1 MATEKTELTAQEVK
15 DMLKAGE
22 EVSNAY
28 IPRLNLSKTQLD
40 FPIQIVD
47 CEIGTLDLN
56 RADVPHKVTVRRCKI
71 DMCVLSEATFHDKV
85 DFKKCFVGRGR
96 FQRVTF
102 EQSANFSEASL
113 AYSSFHQSVFKEKAD
128 FSRCSFTGDATFT
141 EVTFEAP
148 VKFIHS
154 RYKERGIYHNCT
166 FHNKADFKHIEVTKD
181 LELKGATAN
190 AELLLNSSVIQLSL
204 NLVGATLN
212 GKTDFAGSTV
222 GRNLSLTGVTVG
234 PAMSFRFINS
244 NAGTIVFERE
254 IVEGH
259 VWPEQEGDFAAA
271 AREYGFLR
279 TAFEH
284 INRFDDEDWAY
295 YQFKRNERR
304 GRPFSYNP
312 LDLAQR
318 VGNYLFLDL
327 GCGYGTKPLR
337 TLAVSALIVLTFA
350 AFYLFGVPAPPGVTY
365 GMDWPAFNKVMHSV
379 YCSMLAFSGS
389 VADAQLKGGFRL
401 LGMIEYSLGV
411 VFMGLFIVAFSRK
424 VIR

>member
-1 MATEKTELTAQEVK
+1 MATEKPELSAHEVKEMLKEGQEVS
-15 DMLKAGE
+15 G
-22 EVSNAY
+22 AY
-28 IPRLNLSKTQLD
+28 IPRLNLSKMQLD

-56 RADVPHKVTVRRCKI
+56 RADVPDKVTVRRCKI

-85 DFKKCFVGRGR
+85 DFKKCSIGRGR

-102 EQSANFSEASL
+102 EQTVNFSEASL
-113 AYSSFHQSVFKEKAD
+113 AYSSFHQSEFKDKTD
-128 FSRCSFTGDATFT
+128 FSRCTFVGDATFT
-141 EVTFEAP
+141 EVNFASN

-154 RYKERGIYHNCT
+154 KYKERGIYHKCQ
-166 FHNKADFKHIEVTKD
+166 FHGKADFKNIEVAKD
-181 LELKGATAN
+181 MELKGSTAHS
-190 AELLLNSSVIQLSL
+190 ELLLNSSVIQLSL
-204 NLVGATLN
+204 NLIGAHLE
-212 GKTDFAGSTV
+212 GKTDFASVSV

-234 PAMSFRFINS
+234 EDQSFRFINS
-244 NAGTIVFERE
+244 SAGTIVFERE

-259 VWPEQEGDFAAA
+259 VWPEQEGDYAAA

-304 GRPFSYNP
+304 GMPMSYNP
-312 LDLAQR
+312 IDLLMRA
-318 VGNYLFLDL
+318 GNYLFLDI

-337 TLAVSALIVLTFA
+337 TLAVIAIIVAFFGG
-350 AFYLFGVPAPPGVTY
+350 FYLLGVPVPPGVDY
-365 GMDWPAFNKVMHSV
+365 GVSWPAFNKVMHSL

-401 LGMIEYSLGV
+401 LGMIEYALGV